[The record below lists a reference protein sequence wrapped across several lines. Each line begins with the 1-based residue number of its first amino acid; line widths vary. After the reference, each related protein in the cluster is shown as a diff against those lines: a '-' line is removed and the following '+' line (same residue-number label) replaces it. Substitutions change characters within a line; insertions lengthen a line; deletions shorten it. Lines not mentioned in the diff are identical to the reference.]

1 MTGLVRGRQSG
12 TGHLRRNPVQDRFE
26 DQGRTRWRRF
36 VAMVVPTTAAV
47 GAILF
52 GMSTGAIAS
61 DVTVSG
67 QTFKIGAARLEG
79 DGFKQ
84 YGGVVREKGEDG
96 KTRPIAVAEISSAE
110 LYSLCQSVRSDLPGL
125 PVVLTI
131 NAGEGKEPARAKD
144 LLIAMDSLDGNATFT
159 NIKIG
164 RDATDLNATAQ
175 KGSFGQNS
183 DHVTI
188 TNLQQVSRYTTAA
201 TFNLVG
207 LRLKVNVGDDAK
219 GKECF

>member
-1 MTGLVRGRQSG
+1 M
-12 TGHLRRNPVQDRFE
+12 QDRL
-26 DQGRTRWRRF
+26 DNQGRIRWRRF
-36 VAMVVPTTAAV
+36 AAMMVPTTAAA

-61 DVTVSG
+61 DITVSG
-67 QTFKIGAARLEG
+67 QTFKIGADRLEG
-79 DGFKQ
+79 DGFTQ
-84 YGGVVREKGEDG
+84 YGGVVKEKGKDG
-96 KTRPIAVAEISSAE
+96 KSGTVHPVALSEIRSAD
-110 LYSLCQSVRSDLPGL
+110 LYNLCQSVRADLPGM

-131 NAGEGKEPARAKD
+131 NAGEGKQPAHAD
-144 LLIAMDSLDGNATFT
+144 GLLIAMDSLDGNATFT
-159 NIKIG
+159 TIKIG
-164 RDATDLNATAQ
+164 RDATDLNPTAQ
-175 KGSFGQNS
+175 RGSFGQNA

-188 TNLQQVSRYTTAA
+188 TDLKQVSRYTTAA

>member
-1 MTGLVRGRQSG
+1 M
-12 TGHLRRNPVQDRFE
+12 QDRF
-26 DQGRTRWRRF
+26 DSQGRTRWRRF
-36 VAMVVPTTAAV
+36 AAMLVPATAAA

-67 QTFKIGAARLEG
+67 QTFKIGADRLEG

-84 YGGVVREKGEDG
+84 YGGIVREKGKDG
-96 KTRPIAVAEISSAE
+96 KSGQAHPVALSEISSAE
-110 LYSLCQSVRSDLPGL
+110 LYSLCQSVRADLPGL

-144 LLIAMDSLDGNATFT
+144 LLIAMDSLNGNATFT
-159 NIKIG
+159 NIRIG
-164 RDATDLNATAQ
+164 RDATDLNPTAQ
-175 KGSFGQNS
+175 AGSFGQNS

-188 TNLQQVSRYTTAA
+188 TDLRQVSRYTTAA

>member
-1 MTGLVRGRQSG
+1 M
-12 TGHLRRNPVQDRFE
+12 QDRF
-26 DQGRTRWRRF
+26 DNQGRTRWRRF
-36 VAMVVPTTAAV
+36 AAMAVPATAAV

-67 QTFKIGAARLEG
+67 QTFKIGADRLEG

-84 YGGVVREKGEDG
+84 YGGIVREKGEDG
-96 KTRPIAVAEISSAE
+96 KVHPMALAEISSAE

>member
-1 MTGLVRGRQSG
+1 M
-12 TGHLRRNPVQDRFE
+12 QDRL
-26 DQGRTRWRRF
+26 DNQGRVRWRRF
-36 VAMVVPTTAAV
+36 AALMVPATAAA

-61 DVTVSG
+61 DITVSG
-67 QTFKIGAARLEG
+67 QTFKIGADRLEG
-79 DGFKQ
+79 EGFTQ
-84 YGGVVREKGEDG
+84 YGGVVKEKGKDG
-96 KTRPIAVAEISSAE
+96 KSGAVHPVALSEIRSAD
-110 LYSLCQSVRSDLPGL
+110 LYNLCQSVRADLPGM

-131 NAGEGKEPARAKD
+131 NAGEGKQPAHADD

-159 NIKIG
+159 TIKIG
-164 RDATDLNATAQ
+164 RDATDLNPTAQ
-175 KGSFGQNS
+175 RGSFGQNA

-188 TNLQQVSRYTTAA
+188 TDLKQVSRYTTAA

>member
-1 MTGLVRGRQSG
+1 M
-12 TGHLRRNPVQDRFE
+12 QDRFE

-36 VAMVVPTTAAV
+36 VAMAVPATAAV

-84 YGGVVREKGEDG
+84 YGGVVREKGADG

-110 LYSLCQSVRSDLPGL
+110 LYNLCQSIRSDLPGL

-188 TNLQQVSRYTTAA
+188 LDLQQVSRYTTAA

-207 LRLKVNVGDDAK
+207 LRLKVNVGDEAK

>member
-1 MTGLVRGRQSG
+1 M
-12 TGHLRRNPVQDRFE
+12 QDRL
-26 DQGRTRWRRF
+26 DNQGRTRWRRF
-36 VAMVVPTTAAV
+36 AAMMVPATAAA

-61 DVTVSG
+61 DITVSG
-67 QTFKIGAARLEG
+67 QTFKIGADRLEG

-84 YGGVVREKGEDG
+84 YGGIVKEKSKDG
-96 KTRPIAVAEISSAE
+96 KDGQVHPIALSEIRSAD
-110 LYSLCQSVRSDLPGL
+110 LYNLCQSVRADLPGTD
-125 PVVLTI
+125 VVLTI
-131 NAGEGKEPARAKD
+131 NAGEGKQPAHAED

-159 NIKIG
+159 KIQIG
-164 RDATDLNATAQ
+164 RDATDLNPTAQ
-175 KGSFGQNS
+175 EGSFGQNA

>member
-1 MTGLVRGRQSG
+1 MQNRLD
-12 TGHLRRNPVQDRFE
+12 N
-26 DQGRTRWRRF
+26 QGRTRWRRF
-36 VAMVVPTTAAV
+36 AAMIVPTTAAA

-61 DVTVSG
+61 DITVSG
-67 QTFKIGAARLEG
+67 QTFKIGADRLEG
-79 DGFKQ
+79 EGFKQ
-84 YGGVVREKGEDG
+84 YGGIVREKGEDG
-96 KTRPIAVAEISSAE
+96 KAGATRPVAMAEISSAE
-110 LYSLCQSVRSDLPGL
+110 LYNLCQSVRADLPGL

-131 NAGEGKEPARAKD
+131 NAGEGKDPARAKD
-144 LLIAMDSLDGNATFT
+144 LVIAMDSLEGNATFT

-164 RDATDLNATAQ
+164 RDASDLNPTAQ
-175 KGSFGQNS
+175 RGSFGQNS
-183 DHVTI
+183 DRVTI
-188 TNLQQVSRYTTAA
+188 RDLKQVSRYTTSS

>member
-1 MTGLVRGRQSG
+1 M
-12 TGHLRRNPVQDRFE
+12 QDRF
-26 DQGRTRWRRF
+26 DSQGRTRWWRF
-36 VAMVVPTTAAV
+36 AAMMVPATAAA

-61 DVTVSG
+61 DITVSG
-67 QTFKIGAARLEG
+67 QTFKIGADRLEG

-84 YGGVVREKGEDG
+84 YGGVVREKGEGG
-96 KTRPIAVAEISSAE
+96 KVHPMAVAEISSAE
-110 LYSLCQSVRSDLPGL
+110 LYNLCQSVRSDLPGL

-164 RDATDLNATAQ
+164 RDATDLNPTAQ
-175 KGSFGQNS
+175 AGSFGQNS

>member
-1 MTGLVRGRQSG
+1 MML
-12 TGHLRRNPVQDRFE
+12 P
-26 DQGRTRWRRF
+26 
-36 VAMVVPTTAAV
+36 ATAAV

-52 GMSTGAIAS
+52 GMSSGAIAA

-67 QTFKIGAARLEG
+67 QTFKIGAERLEG

-84 YGGVVREKGEDG
+84 YGGIVREKGKDG
-96 KTRPIAVAEISSAE
+96 KPGAVHPVALSEIASAD
-110 LYSLCQSVRSDLPGL
+110 LYDLCQSVRADLPGL

-131 NAGEGKEPARAKD
+131 NAGQGKEPARAKD
-144 LLIAMDSLDGNATFT
+144 LLIAMDSLGGNATFT
-159 NIKIG
+159 NIRIG
-164 RDATDLNATAQ
+164 RDATDLNPTAQ
-175 KGSFGQNS
+175 AGSFGQNS

-188 TNLQQVSRYTTAA
+188 TDLQQVSRYTTAA
-201 TFNLVG
+201 TFNLTG

>member
-1 MTGLVRGRQSG
+1 M
-12 TGHLRRNPVQDRFE
+12 
-26 DQGRTRWRRF
+26 
-36 VAMVVPTTAAV
+36 
-47 GAILF
+47 
-52 GMSTGAIAS
+52 
-61 DVTVSG
+61 
-67 QTFKIGAARLEG
+67 
-79 DGFKQ
+79 
-84 YGGVVREKGEDG
+84 
-96 KTRPIAVAEISSAE
+96 
-110 LYSLCQSVRSDLPGL
+110 
-125 PVVLTI
+125 VLTI

-164 RDATDLNATAQ
+164 RDATDLNPTAQ
-175 KGSFGQNS
+175 DGSFGQNS